1 MKTSVLN
8 KKEIIFVCAEI
19 RHLSRSS
26 PKLFNF
32 EFHRPTYVSYSVMQV
47 RRQISWFADIGLSA
61 AHACVML
68 FLISINS
75 IIKYFT
81 DNSIRALDR
90 HHASSKL
97 SLNTVDLRI
106 A

>member
-1 MKTSVLN
+1 MEASVLN
-8 KKEIIFVCAEI
+8 KKEIIFAFAEV

-32 EFHRPTYVSYSVMQV
+32 EFHRSTNVSYSVMKIWRQV
-47 RRQISWFADIGLSA
+47 SWFTNISLSVT
-61 AHACVML
+61 HACVML
-68 FLISINS
+68 FLISVNS

-81 DNSIRALDR
+81 DNSIGALDR
-90 HHASSKL
+90 HHAGSKL
-97 SLNTVDLRI
+97 SLYTVDLRI